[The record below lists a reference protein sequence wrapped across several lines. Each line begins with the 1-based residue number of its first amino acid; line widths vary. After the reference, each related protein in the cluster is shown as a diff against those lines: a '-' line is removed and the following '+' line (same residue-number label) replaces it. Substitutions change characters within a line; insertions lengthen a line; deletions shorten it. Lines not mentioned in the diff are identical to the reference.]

1 MVLLKKLLDIIEEH
15 EFQKI
20 CLISDYKKLEG
31 AGGQQVQ
38 EVINLGSAQ
47 QLCSQ
52 MNHSA

>member
-1 MVLLKKLLDIIEEH
+1 MVLLKKLPDIIEKH

-38 EVINLGSAQ
+38 EVIKLGSAQ

-52 MNHSA
+52 MSNSA